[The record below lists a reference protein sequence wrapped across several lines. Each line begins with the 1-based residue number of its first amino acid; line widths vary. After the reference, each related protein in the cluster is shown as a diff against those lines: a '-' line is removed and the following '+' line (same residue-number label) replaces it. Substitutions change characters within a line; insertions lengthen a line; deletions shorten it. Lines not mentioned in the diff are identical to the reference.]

1 MAFTLDGQAIKAP
14 QAIQEKVDNI
24 QYAQQRTLAG
34 SIGRDYFGSNKR
46 VWKLSYDNIQKTYY
60 DTIKAIYDT
69 YTATGTAVTW
79 ESTETNYT
87 IASTN
92 VHINIDDR
100 GFSVGGED
108 YISSFAITLTEA

>member
-1 MAFTLDGQAIKAP
+1 MAYTLGGSTIKAP
-14 QAIQEKVDNI
+14 NSISERVDNI

-46 VWKLSYDNIQKTYY
+46 VWKLTYQNIPKASY
-60 DTIKAIYDT
+60 DTIKTVYDT
-69 YTATGTAVTW
+69 YTSTGTAVTW